1 MSAVTETRIRIV
13 VDGAPKPKGSLRH
26 IGRGR
31 LVEQVK
37 GSGTWRSRVALA
49 ARQQYHGEPIT
60 TAAVVDFEI
69 RVQPPKS
76 APKRRIT
83 LPITRSSG
91 DIDKHARNVCDALV
105 DGGVLADDSR
115 VVDLRA
121 RKRHCLPG
129 EIPGAVVEVWA
140 VGSRGPAGVVA

>member
-1 MSAVTETRIRIV
+1 MITIVADPRIRIV
-13 VDGAPKPKGSLRH
+13 VAGIPKPKGSLRH

-37 GSGTWRSRVALA
+37 GSSTWRGMVALA
-49 ARQQYHGEPIT
+49 SRQQYHGEPLDVA
-60 TAAVVDFEI
+60 AAVHFEI
-69 RVQPPKS
+69 RVVPPKS

-105 DGGVLADDSR
+105 DGGVLVDDSR
-115 VVDLRA
+115 VVDLHG

-129 EIPGAVVEVWA
+129 EEPGAVVEVWPFE
-140 VGSRGPAGVVA
+140 VSE

>member
-1 MSAVTETRIRIV
+1 MNAMTETRIRIV
-13 VDGAPKPKGSLRH
+13 VDGTPKPKGSLRH

-37 GSGTWRSRVALA
+37 GSGTWRQRVAGA
-49 ARQQYHGEPIT
+49 ALEQYAGPPIDV
-60 TAAVVDFEI
+60 AAVVDFEI
-69 RVQPPKS
+69 RVEPPKS

-129 EIPGAVVEVWA
+129 ETAGAVVEVWC
-140 VGSRGPAGVVA
+140 VEVPS